1 MYHPTTIN
9 NDVPVVGTLLLTP
22 IKEMDSGSVNNTLQV
37 GHPTTAALAKAVLPS
52 SIQANFGNSS
62 VSIPITTTGSI
73 VTTNSSHP
81 VVSVIMTPTGD
92 QSRITELLSDIPDSY
107 EKKDILRKTNNEND
121 FGERKSSVRSAKTL
135 ESSKTKK
142 GPKLSYLETSSAPST
157 LTKAKTEAKSGE
169 VYV

>member
-1 MYHPTTIN
+1 MP
-9 NDVPVVGTLLLTP
+9 
-22 IKEMDSGSVNNTLQV
+22 
-37 GHPTTAALAKAVLPS
+37 PS
-52 SIQANFGNSS
+52 
-62 VSIPITTTGSI
+62 
-73 VTTNSSHP
+73 
-81 VVSVIMTPTGD
+81 GD

-135 ESSKTKK
+135 ESAKTKK
-142 GPKLSYLETSSAPST
+142 GAKLSYLETSSAPST

>member
-1 MYHPTTIN
+1 MN
-9 NDVPVVGTLLLTP
+9 
-22 IKEMDSGSVNNTLQV
+22 
-37 GHPTTAALAKAVLPS
+37 S
-52 SIQANFGNSS
+52 SIA
-62 VSIPITTTGSI
+62 IPITTTN
-73 VTTNSSHP
+73 NSLP
-81 VVSVIMTPTGD
+81 IVSVLMPPGD

-135 ESSKTKK
+135 ESAKTKK
-142 GPKLSYLETSSAPST
+142 GAKLSYLETSSAPST

>member
-37 GHPTTAALAKAVLPS
+37 GHPATAALAKAVLPS
-52 SIQANFGNSS
+52 SIQAGFGTNNSS
-62 VSIPITTTGSI
+62 LPI
-73 VTTNSSHP
+73 
-81 VVSVIMTPTGD
+81 VSVIMSPPGD

-142 GPKLSYLETSSAPST
+142 GAKLSYLETSSAPST